1 MKIGIITFHWASNY
15 GAILQCFALQK
26 TLQLM
31 GHNVQVVDYMPKRF
45 ELSLGRIIRLKG
57 LLHPRTLIHNVKK
70 ERLLVKFRAKYLNCT
85 KRFYTVKQ
93 LQMECDEFD
102 ALISGSD
109 QVMNPYFLTSGE
121 KGGSTAYFLDF
132 GASTAK
138 RLAYAVS
145 FGTTQYPTYLLSKV
159 SPLVKKFNAISVRE
173 NTGISIMQAMGKNA
187 IVVPD
192 PTLLFTAHEYD
203 DFLGLKP
210 AVTQTI
216 LVYMLHNRLPFI
228 QNRLP
233 EENILT
239 IKSESLEEW
248 LYAIKNSKY
257 VITNSFHGMVFSILF
272 HVPFTIVLKTTE
284 NVGMNDRFFT
294 LLERLSLQDRIMAES
309 DFMVIKDNINWIDVD
324 DRLSQLRKEGLDFLT
339 NALK

>member
-1 MKIGIITFHWASNY
+1 
-15 GAILQCFALQK
+15 
-26 TLQLM
+26 
-31 GHNVQVVDYMPKRF
+31 
-45 ELSLGRIIRLKG
+45 
-57 LLHPRTLIHNVKK
+57 
-70 ERLLVKFRAKYLNCT
+70 
-85 KRFYTVKQ
+85 
-93 LQMECDEFD
+93 MECNGFD
-102 ALISGSD
+102 VLISGSD
-109 QVMNPYFLTSGE
+109 QVMNPYFLASGE

-132 GASTAK
+132 GVSTTK
-138 RLAYAVS
+138 RLTYAVS
-145 FGTTQYPTYLLSKV
+145 FGTIQYPASLLSKAT
-159 SPLVKKFNAISVRE
+159 SLIKNFDAISVRE
-173 NTGISIMQAMGKNA
+173 STGKNIMQAMGKNA

-216 LVYMLHNRLPFI
+216 LVYMLHNRLSCI
-228 QNRLP
+228 QDRLP

-248 LYAIKNSKY
+248 LRAIKNSKY
-257 VITNSFHGMVFSILF
+257 VITNSFHGMAFAILF

-294 LLERLSLQDRIMAES
+294 LLERLSLQDRIMTES
-309 DFMVIKDNINWIDVD
+309 DFMVIKDNINWRDVD
-324 DRLSQLRKEGLDFLT
+324 DRLFQLRKEGLDFLT

>member
-1 MKIGIITFHWASNY
+1 MKIGIMTFHWASNY

-31 GHNVQVVDYMPKRF
+31 GHDVQVIDYMPRRF
-45 ELSLGRIIRLKG
+45 ELSLWRIIRLKEF
-57 LLHPRTLIHNVKK
+57 LHPRRLAHNVKK
-70 ERLLVKFRAKYLNCT
+70 ESLLAKFRAKYLNCT

-93 LQMECDEFD
+93 LQMECNGFD
-102 ALISGSD
+102 VLISGSD
-109 QVMNPYFLTSGE
+109 QVMNPYFLASGE

-132 GASTAK
+132 GVSTTK
-138 RLAYAVS
+138 RLTYAVS
-145 FGTTQYPTYLLSKV
+145 FGTIQYPASLLSKAT
-159 SPLVKKFNAISVRE
+159 SLIKNFDAISVRE
-173 NTGISIMQAMGKNA
+173 STGKNIMQAMGKNA

-216 LVYMLHNRLPFI
+216 LVYMLHNRLSCI
-228 QNRLP
+228 QDRLP

-248 LYAIKNSKY
+248 LRAIKNSKY
-257 VITNSFHGMVFSILF
+257 VITNSFHGMAFAILF

-294 LLERLSLQDRIMAES
+294 LLECLSLQDRIMTES
-309 DFMVIKDNINWIDVD
+309 DFMVIKDNINWRDVD
-324 DRLSQLRKEGLDFLT
+324 DRLFQLRKEGLDFLT

>member
-1 MKIGIITFHWASNY
+1 MKIGIMTFHWASNY

-31 GHNVQVVDYMPKRF
+31 GHNVQVVDYMPRRF
-45 ELSLGRIIRLKG
+45 ELSLRRIIRLKEF
-57 LLHPRTLIHNVKK
+57 LHPITLVYNVKK
-70 ERLLVKFRAKYLNCT
+70 EKKLEKFRAKYLSCT
-85 KRFYTVKQ
+85 KRFYTIKQ
-93 LQMECDEFD
+93 LQMECNGFD
-102 ALISGSD
+102 VLISGSD
-109 QVMNPYFLTSGE
+109 QVMNPYFLALGE

-138 RLAYAVS
+138 RLTYAVS
-145 FGTTQYPTYLLSKV
+145 FGTTQYPASLLSKV

-173 NTGISIMQAMGKNA
+173 NTGISIIQAMGKNA

-192 PTLLFTAHEYD
+192 PTLLFTAREYD
-203 DFLGLKP
+203 DFLGLRTVIP
-210 AVTQTI
+210 QTM

-248 LYAIKNSKY
+248 LHAIKNSKY